1 MIGHSYFCNLQF
13 YIGDINLKLKQIIK
27 YSIIP
32 LIKEY
37 WYDDE
42 SNKVELWEKELYGAI
57 NE

>member
-13 YIGDINLKLKQIIK
+13 YIVDINLKLKQIIK